1 MIAALV
7 ESVGDVEP
15 FYGVFVNTATDLN
28 REGASKAERW
38 RARRAWMSFMRENAE
53 EYAQRWPHMLS
64 DLAALLMEMLTKG
77 KGGENFLEN
86 IRAILEIIE
95 PHLPQEEEEETPTT
109 GWDTYTPAEEP
120 ATTQNEWSAG
130 GEWSTASQG
139 LL

>member
-1 MIAALV
+1 MNSSLV

-15 FYGVFVNTATDLN
+15 FYGVFANTMTDLN

-38 RARRAWMSFMRENAE
+38 RARRIWMSFMRENAE

-64 DLAALLMEMLTKG
+64 DLAAMLMDTLTKG
-77 KGGENFLEN
+77 KGGENYLEN
-86 IRAILEIIE
+86 ARAILEIIE
-95 PHLPQEEEEETPTT
+95 PHLPQEEEEEETPTT

-120 ATTQNEWSAG
+120 ATTQTEWS
-130 GEWSTASQG
+130 STTQG